1 MEKNMISAVENQTD
15 IEAIESSGECIPAGV
30 HNTYDLLK
38 LGASIGSNAPALS
51 FFLRTEDQKLPWVWS
66 HHAWMA
72 KVTQAANM
80 LRRLGVQRDSVVAYV
95 LPNLPETHWTIW
107 GAETA
112 GVVMALNPL
121 LEPTTLLDLMLA
133 ANVQLI
139 VTLAPTPGTDLWEK
153 VSAIA
158 DRLPNLQGILATSPI
173 RYLSS
178 PTDASSSQSGLL
190 KLPSSVGATKVFD
203 LLHEMS
209 TEPLDELTFVPP
221 QLDDVASYFCTGGT
235 TGLPKI
241 AVRTHRTEVAN
252 AVEVAAMSGSALTG
266 PGNTVFCGLPLFHVN
281 AQIGTGL
288 SIFSRGGHVLLGTPQ
303 GYRTPGLLQAFWSIC
318 SQHKV
323 TTFSGVPTIYAA
335 LLQSPREGFNLESIR
350 YAVCGAAPM
359 PIELF
364 KRFQA
369 ETGIKIVE
377 GYGLTEAG
385 CVSSLNPPAGEGRV
399 GSIGLRLPW
408 QQMRVVRLDSAGHY
422 ERDAHLGEPGLIVVT
437 GPNLFQ
443 GYLNSEHNKGLW
455 LDIAQGM
462 SGSVKWLNTG
472 DLGHQDAQGYFWLTG
487 RAKELIIRGGHN
499 LDPKSI
505 EEVLARHPA
514 VALCAAVGRPD
525 EHAGEVPVA
534 YVQLRPGVSCHEKEL
549 LDFAAQHIGERA
561 AVPKSVTIL
570 SAIPLTDV
578 GKISKVPLRLR
589 EIESVVGD
597 EANRHSIKILAL
609 VARQD
614 AQRGLVAEV
623 TVLTGEVALMRI
635 ALGRYTFA
643 SSVTDA

>member
-1 MEKNMISAVENQTD
+1 M
-15 IEAIESSGECIPAGV
+15 
-30 HNTYDLLK
+30 
-38 LGASIGSNAPALS
+38 
-51 FFLRTEDQKLPWVWS
+51 F
-66 HHAWMA
+66 
-72 KVTQAANM
+72 
-80 LRRLGVQRDSVVAYV
+80 RRLGVQRNSVVAYI

-112 GVVMALNPL
+112 GIVMALNPL

-133 ANVQLI
+133 ANVQWI
-139 VTLAPTPGTDLWEK
+139 VTLAPIPGTDLWEK

-158 DRLPNLQGILATSPI
+158 DRLPNLQGILATSPL
-173 RYLSS
+173 RYLSPS
-178 PTDASSSQSGLL
+178 TDTSSLPSVPL
-190 KLPSSVGATKVFD
+190 KLPPTVGTVKTLDFLQEMGKEPSVD
-203 LLHEMS
+203 
-209 TEPLDELTFVPP
+209 LTFMPP
-221 QLDDVASYFCTGGT
+221 LLDDVASYFCTGGT

-252 AVEVAAMSGSALTG
+252 AVEVAAMSGSMLTG

-288 SIFSRGGHVLLGTPQ
+288 SIFARGGHVLLGTPQ

-318 SQHKV
+318 SEHRV

-335 LLQSPREGFNLESIR
+335 LLQSPRDGCNLDSIR

-359 PIELF
+359 PVELF
-364 KRFQA
+364 KRFQL

-385 CVSSLNPPAGEGRV
+385 CVSSLNPPAGESRV

-408 QQMRVVRLDSAGHY
+408 QQMRVVCLDSAGRY
-422 ERDAHLGEPGLIVVT
+422 ERDAHVDEPGLIVVS

-455 LDIAQGM
+455 LDIAQGS
-462 SGSVKWLNTG
+462 SGPVKWLNTG

-525 EHAGEVPVA
+525 EHAGEVPVV
-534 YVQLRPGVSCHEKEL
+534 YVQLRPGVSCQEEEL

-570 SAIPLTDV
+570 TAIPLTDV
-578 GKISKVPLRLR
+578 GKIFKVPLRLR
-589 EIESVVGD
+589 EIESIVGD
-597 EANRHSIKILAL
+597 EANKLSIKIVAL

-623 TVLTGEVALMRI
+623 TVSTEEVALMRT